1 MTFRNSRL
9 RELIYTSV
17 VNGLCKYTRH
27 IGTTLQARG
36 LYFYTV
42 HGKPAFK
49 SN

>member
-1 MTFRNSRL
+1 MQFENSRL
-9 RELIYTSV
+9 RELTYISV

-27 IGTTLQARG
+27 IGTTLRARG
-36 LYFYTV
+36 LHIYTV